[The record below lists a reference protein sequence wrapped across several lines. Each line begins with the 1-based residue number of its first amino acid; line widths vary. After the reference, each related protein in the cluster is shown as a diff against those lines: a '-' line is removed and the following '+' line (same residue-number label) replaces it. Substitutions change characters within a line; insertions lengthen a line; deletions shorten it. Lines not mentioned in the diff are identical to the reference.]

1 MVKTQT
7 QDWCPARV
15 VARKD
20 ISRYIPLTSNMAK
33 QTNSS
38 SRHHSHVKM
47 ASWNH
52 SNNPTN
58 NHPYYPKLMCIC
70 VYTLLSTLTS
80 LLYNYIYNYYVLLY
94 IYTCYVSIAICIV
107 EYIDTHIVIHM
118 YIYINICICIYYV
131 YICSCICIHICIYIY
146 TTSSKCIH
154 ICIYI

>member
-118 YIYINICICIYYV
+118 YIYIDKYMYMYILCV
-131 YICSCICIHICIYIY
+131 YMQLYMYTYMYIY
-146 TTSSKCIH
+146 L
-154 ICIYI
+154 YN